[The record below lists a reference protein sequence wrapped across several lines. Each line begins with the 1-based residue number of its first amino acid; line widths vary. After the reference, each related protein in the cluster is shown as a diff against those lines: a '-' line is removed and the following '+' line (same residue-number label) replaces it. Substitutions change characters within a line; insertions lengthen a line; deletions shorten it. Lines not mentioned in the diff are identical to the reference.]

1 MCCAL
6 GFIGIILEIFKNQVF
21 FLIRK
26 CLLEKFSK
34 FFFLKSVEYFRYI
47 YLQTSITLVNIG
59 GSSIKTSTKERYKR
73 KIYYSDSSNPRLP
86 A

>member
-1 MCCAL
+1 MYCAL

-26 CLLEKFSK
+26 CLLEKFSN

-47 YLQTSITLVNIG
+47 SLQTSRTLVNID
-59 GSSIKTSTKERYKR
+59 
-73 KIYYSDSSNPRLP
+73 SDSSNPRLP